1 MRTLFLAAALFANLF
16 LAGAQQI
23 VPGTSGAPQAARVSL
38 DPLGRDNPQSAVI
51 SFLQACR
58 AQGYRQA
65 AAYLDLRGLPAA
77 QRAIEGPTL
86 AKQLEQLLDRSAEFD
101 AGSLSRNPEGDTGTG
116 GREPVAA
123 VLDNGRAYQLDLER
137 VELRPN
143 HPVWQFSSS
152 SVNLIP
158 QLYKLVGESAFERRL
173 PDPLVSWTLLDTSL
187 WRWLALVLLGAL
199 LTALS
204 SLLSRGLLL
213 LAHPLLHRASAYL
226 HTELLEAL
234 AGPLRLLVAVAG
246 FRVGIEFID
255 PSALLRLY
263 LDRAL
268 AFLFSIGVAWAAMR
282 LIDVATDRTR
292 FVLADGHGNL
302 SSSILPLVNKLI
314 KIVIFV
320 LTVTV
325 ILSNYGY
332 NTTTVLAGVGVGGL
346 AVALA
351 AQKTLENLFGGVAV
365 ISDRPVLVGDIC
377 RFGDRTGT
385 VEEIGLRSTRIRTLD
400 RTLVTVPNGQ
410 FSSMTLENLSRREE
424 MWFHPRLSLTRETSP
439 AQIQQLLDSISG
451 LLALNPKVASANRS
465 VWFAAVGAYSLDL
478 DVSAYILTADDDEF
492 SRVQQELLLRILEA
506 VAAVGAR
513 LALPTQANINYAA
526 DDDAAAGT
534 GFMRSSGDG
543 TRAPSQNPR

>member
-1 MRTLFLAAALFANLF
+1 MRALFLAAALFANLF

-23 VPGTSGAPQAARVSL
+23 VPGTSGAPQAARVPL

-58 AQGYRQA
+58 AQDYRQA
-65 AAYLDLRGLPAA
+65 SAYLDLHGLPAA
-77 QRAIEGPTL
+77 QRAVEGPTL
-86 AKQLEQLLDRSAEFD
+86 ARQLEQLLDRSAEFD

-116 GREPVAA
+116 GHEPVAA
-123 VLDNGRAYQLDLER
+123 VLDNGRTYQLDLER

-158 QLYKLVGESAFERRL
+158 QLFKLVGESAFERRL
-173 PDPLVSWTLLDTSL
+173 PDALVSWTLLDTSL
-187 WRWLALVLLGAL
+187 WRWLALVLLGVL
-199 LTALS
+199 LAALS
-204 SLLSRGLLL
+204 SLLSRGLLF
-213 LAHPLLHRASAYL
+213 LAQPLLRRASAYL

-246 FRVGIEFID
+246 FRVGMEFID

-292 FVLADGHGNL
+292 FAMAAGHGNL

-365 ISDRPVLVGDIC
+365 ISDRPVLVGDLC

-424 MWFHPRLSLTRETSP
+424 IWFHPRLSLTRETSP

-506 VAAVGAR
+506 VEAVGAR
-513 LALPTQANINYAA
+513 LALPTQANINYTA
-526 DDDAAAGT
+526 DDAAAKA

-543 TRAPSQNPR
+543 TRALSQNPR

>member
-1 MRTLFLAAALFANLF
+1 MRAVFLAAALFANLF

-58 AQGYRQA
+58 TQDYRQA

-86 AKQLEQLLDRSAEFD
+86 ARQLEQLLDRSAEFD

-123 VLDNGRAYQLDLER
+123 VLDSGRAYQLDLER

-234 AGPLRLLVAVAG
+234 AGPLRVLVAVAG
-246 FRVGIEFID
+246 FRVGMEFID

-292 FVLADGHGNL
+292 FVLAAGHGNL

-424 MWFHPRLSLTRETSP
+424 MWFHPRLSLMRETSP

-513 LALPTQANINYAA
+513 LALPTQANINYTANN
-526 DDDAAAGT
+526 AAAGT

>member
-1 MRTLFLAAALFANLF
+1 MRAVFLAAALFAHLF

-23 VPGTSGAPQAARVSL
+23 VPGTSGAPQAARVPL

-58 AQGYRQA
+58 TQGYRQA

-86 AKQLEQLLDRSAEFD
+86 ARQLEQLLDRSAEFD

-123 VLDNGRAYQLDLER
+123 VLDNGHAYQLDLER

-246 FRVGIEFID
+246 FRVGMEFID

-292 FVLADGHGNL
+292 FVLADGHGSL

-314 KIVIFV
+314 KIIIFV
-320 LTVTV
+320 LTVTM

-506 VAAVGAR
+506 VAAVGTR

-526 DDDAAAGT
+526 DDAAAKT
-534 GFMRSSGDG
+534 GLMRSSGDG